1 MKPLTAAQYRDL
13 MQAPISIAGI
23 AVRFAEPS
31 IARMD
36 GINQLIA
43 LDGYDIWSQNPATFQ
58 PLYRMLLTRFD
69 GNNGRIKE
77 LFSLCLSDVP
87 EDLEIEAVTGLELG
101 ALLQGFFIYYH
112 VRAGTIDLAQKQLP
126 LQLQRDELLK
136 STSPTSKKSSAGS
149 KNRRTGCSP
158 SRKSTGSSPQTL
170 PEPDSEP
177 TQSCSNCR

>member
-1 MKPLTAAQYRDL
+1 MYRELDYLALMKAPLTIGGVSVA
-13 MQAPISIAGI
+13 
-23 AVRFAEPS
+23 FAEPS
-31 IARMD
+31 VARMD
-36 GINQLIA
+36 GINA
-43 LDGYDIWSQNPATFQ
+43 LFDMQGFDIWSQNPNAVQ
-58 PLYRMLLTRFD
+58 PVTRLMLTRFD
-69 GNNGRIKE
+69 GNNEKVRE
-77 LFSLCLSDVP
+77 LCSCCLSVVP
-87 EDLEIEAVTGLELG
+87 EELDIDAVTGLELG